1 MANRFRGEIEA
12 ELDGR
17 RWTLC
22 LTLGALA
29 ELETAF
35 GAGDLAGLAERLAAG
50 RLSASDAIALI
61 GAGLRG
67 AGHDVGDDAVA
78 AMAAA
83 GGVPAYAAIVARLIG
98 AAFGAGEG
106 GSSEVGEGQPHAN
119 PLSPRT

>member
-1 MANRFRGEIEA
+1 MANRVRGEIEA

-17 RWTLC
+17 RVTLC

-35 GAGDLAGLAERLAAG
+35 GADDLAGLAERLAGG
-50 RLSASDAIALI
+50 RLSARDAIALI

-67 AGHDVGDDAVA
+67 GGMDVGDDEVA
-78 AMAAA
+78 AMASA

-98 AAFGAGEG
+98 AAFGAGVAG
-106 GSSEVGEGQPHAN
+106 DGAN
-119 PLSPRT
+119 PPLPRA